1 MFKALQFQRVD
12 SLVYHLTIALFAT
25 HELDAVA
32 RAEWQLLPVL
42 SSLNDEAGLVWFVL
56 LHIPLFWL
64 VFWLGNHTQFGLRN
78 RARLVFCSLTIVH
91 TAAHFLLSG
100 HSAYQFEAPVETV
113 TVYGSG
119 VAALIYVIGQIAGR
133 SQRRL

>member
-1 MFKALQFQRVD
+1 MLTTLQFRRVE

-42 SSLNDEAGLVWFVL
+42 SSLNDEADLMWFVL

-64 VFWLGNHTQFGLRN
+64 VFWLGNHRQTDLRN
-78 RARLVFCSLTIVH
+78 RARLVFCSLTIAH

-100 HSAYQFEAPVETV
+100 HSAYQFEAPVETL

-119 VAALIYVIGQIAGR
+119 LAAVIYLIGRMAAR
-133 SQRRL
+133 SQRGR